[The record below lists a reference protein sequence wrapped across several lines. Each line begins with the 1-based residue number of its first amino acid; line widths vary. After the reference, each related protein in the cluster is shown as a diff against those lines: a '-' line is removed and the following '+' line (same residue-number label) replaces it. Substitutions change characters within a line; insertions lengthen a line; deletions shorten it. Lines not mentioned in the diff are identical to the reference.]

1 MRKRSYIKPD
11 TEIFIIQEQEHLM
24 ALSLTDINT
33 NLDEEDDIE
42 LQEDD
47 EEVGY
52 GFWGR

>member
-11 TEIFIIQEQEHLM
+11 TEIFIIQEQEQLM
-24 ALSLTDINT
+24 ALSLRETNT

-52 GFWGR
+52 RFWGR